1 MFPSVAGVVA
11 EALVAGLLTFWT
23 VQTADSASSPLL
35 WGALGS
41 AFGLVVPFVTGA
53 LANLPAN
60 IRSI

>member
-23 VQTADSASSPLL
+23 VQTADSASNPLL
-35 WGALGS
+35 WGALGP
-41 AFGLVVPFVTGA
+41 AIGLVVPFVTGA

-60 IRSI
+60 IGSM